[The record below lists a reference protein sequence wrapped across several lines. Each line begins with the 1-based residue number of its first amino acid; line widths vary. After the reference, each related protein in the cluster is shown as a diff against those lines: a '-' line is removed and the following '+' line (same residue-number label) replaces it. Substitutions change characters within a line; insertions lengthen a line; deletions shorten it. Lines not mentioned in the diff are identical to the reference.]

1 MVTSNDMLAARSEG
15 GTKKIKTSHDDKMEQ
30 LMISLLK

>member
-15 GTKKIKTSHDDKMEQ
+15 GTKKIKTSHDDKME
-30 LMISLLK
+30 